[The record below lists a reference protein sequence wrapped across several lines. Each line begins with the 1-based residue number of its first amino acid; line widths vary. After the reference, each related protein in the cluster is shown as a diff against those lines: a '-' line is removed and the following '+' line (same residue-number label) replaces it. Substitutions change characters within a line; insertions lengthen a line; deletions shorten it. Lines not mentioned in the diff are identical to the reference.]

1 MTLVAPPASAAP
13 AKQSAP
19 LAPPQLR
26 PMRFEDYPAVQRLEA
41 EHDLITRSTEEWTS
55 FLVDNPLWSRVASHW
70 PIGWV
75 FETASGAL
83 VGSVTNVPLLYHFE
97 GRQRICANGR
107 AWVVA
112 REYRAFA
119 LWLMDEY
126 FNQPN
131 VDLFVNTTVGPTA
144 QETHTALSARVP
156 IGDWESAAYWV
167 TGYRGFARKALEKL
181 HVPLPGVLA
190 SPAALGLWLKDA
202 VRSGRLPEAPRSVV
216 VEETDHFDARFDTF
230 WEALLRQRADTLLAT
245 RDRQTLTWHFAHP
258 MRRGRLSI
266 MTASRGGVMRAYVI
280 LKRQDLSQDGLRR
293 LRVVDYQTLES
304 DVDLLPCLIR
314 ASLRRCAAE
323 DVYLLEHFGCGLPKM
338 RTFDQLAPY
347 RSKVKSWAYFA
358 HATDPALNAALRRPE
373 VWDPSMF
380 DGDAS
385 FE

>member
-1 MTLVAPPASAAP
+1 
-13 AKQSAP
+13 
-19 LAPPQLR
+19 
-26 PMRFEDYPAVQRLEA
+26 MRFDDYPAIQRLEA
-41 EHDLITRSTEEWTS
+41 EYDLITRSTEDWTS
-55 FLVDNPLWSRVASHW
+55 FVVDNPLWKQVGSHW

-75 FETASGAL
+75 FEDALGEL
-83 VGSVTNVPLLYHFE
+83 VGSVTNVPSRYHFG
-97 GRQRICANGR
+97 GRELTCANGR

-112 REYRAFA
+112 NEYRLFA
-119 LWLMDEY
+119 LWLIDEY
-126 FNQPN
+126 FNQPG

-144 QETHTALSARVP
+144 LATHTALSARLP
-156 IGDWESAAYWV
+156 LGDWESAAYWV

-181 HVPLPGVLA
+181 DVPLAGALAVPAALALWSKDAVLA
-190 SPAALGLWLKDA
+190 S
-202 VRSGRLPEAPRSVV
+202 RIPEAPRSVA

-230 WEALLRQRADTLLAT
+230 WEALLRQNPDKLLAA

-258 MRRGRLSI
+258 MRRGRLWI
-266 MTASRGGVMRAYVI
+266 VTASRGGVMRAYAI
-280 LKRQDLSQDGLRR
+280 LKRQDLSQGLRR
-293 LRVVDYQTLES
+293 LRLVDYQTLES

-338 RTFDQLAPY
+338 RSFDRLAPY
-347 RSKVKSWAYFA
+347 RSRVKTWAYFA
-358 HATDPALNAALRRPE
+358 HAADPALDSALRRPE